1 MRHCAYLILMLAAQA
16 VNASPD
22 NHTFLN
28 LISDDQK
35 TPASSLIFDSPANE
49 VDWGQAL
56 FSDHSVQSKPKFYR
70 TVLRYSHHY
79 NVPAD
84 LVFGIIKTESN
95 FNPDA
100 ISHKGAKGL
109 MQLMD
114 MNSRHW
120 KIDPFLPDQNIK
132 VGTAMIARLLE
143 KYDGNIELALA
154 AYNAGEGTVR
164 KYKGVPPFKETQQ
177 YIVKVKKN
185 MKLFSGISPP
195 VGSFPSLFI
204 SDIH

>member
-1 MRHCAYLILMLAAQA
+1 MRHRAYLILVLAAQA

-22 NHTFLN
+22 NQAFLN
-28 LISDDQK
+28 LTSDNQVL
-35 TPASSLIFDSPANE
+35 PSSSLVLDSPVSGLE
-49 VDWGQAL
+49 WGQGL
-56 FSDHSVQSKPKFYR
+56 FSDHSVQNKPKFYR
-70 TVLRYSHHY
+70 TVLRYSQHY

-84 LVFGIIKTESN
+84 LVLGIIKTESN
-95 FNPDA
+95 FNPMA
-100 ISHKGAKGL
+100 VSHKGAKGL

-120 KIDPFLPDQNIK
+120 KIDPFSPDQNIK

-154 AYNAGEGTVR
+154 AYNAGEGSVR

-177 YIVKVKKN
+177 YIVKVKSS
-185 MKLFSGISPP
+185 MKSFASISPP
-195 VGSFPSLFI
+195 VGSFPSLF
-204 SDIH
+204 HH